1 MPRTTSNLSKIS
13 NIAFVNLLGSPSGS
27 VPQTPFARQQ
37 SMCSMLPSLSVN
49 QDKRLRHSP
58 LDSQFSRQF
67 SSIDVESVASSA
79 VSSIDTRNQIDK
91 CKDVLLKAL
100 NMKKLVSV
108 PPSTT
113 TIYALLITT
122 FAAP

>member
-1 MPRTTSNLSKIS
+1 MPRTTSNLSKTS
-13 NIAFVNLLGSPSGS
+13 NMPFVNLMGSPAGS
-27 VPQTPFARQQ
+27 VPQTPIARQQ

-100 NMKKLVSV
+100 NMKKLVSAT
-108 PPSTT
+108 PTT
-113 TIYALLITT
+113 TIYALLITA